1 MANTYC
7 KELWESITINKNGD
21 VFVCCHCKPQ
31 KIGNIHEVKLDQLVN
46 CDKLMSLRQKS
57 LDGTLGCYRECNL
70 LDSEKT
76 PPCGLALEIDYSDLK
91 VLHISFGEKCNIH
104 CIMCDHPSGHN
115 RNPIELDHNTLIE
128 NIDVS
133 PFKEIIIQGGEPLCI
148 QSCLDYMNYLET
160 MNKKYILLTN
170 GLLINRSMSEKLAKN
185 ASVISIS
192 INGTTKDVH
201 ENVNRGSDF
210 DKVMHNISK
219 LVEAR
224 EKFNTN
230 MSINGRMTLVTQNL
244 HETPLFI
251 KKFEEMGFDTIN
263 FGYDLSSV
271 PSYLEENKFFFEN
284 LRDSIQNV
292 INESNCER
300 IDMKRLR
307 QLQLIGV

>member
-7 KELWESITINKNGD
+7 KELWENITIDKNGD

-31 KIGNIHEVKLDQLVN
+31 KIGNIHEGKLEQLVN
-46 CDKLMSLRQKS
+46 CDKLISLRQQS

-70 LDSEKT
+70 LDSEKR
-76 PPCGLALEIDYSDLK
+76 PPCDLALKIDYSDLK
-91 VLHISFGEKCNIH
+91 VLHISFGEKCNIR

-115 RNPIELDHNTLIE
+115 RNPIELDHTALIE

-148 QSCLDYMNYLET
+148 QSCLDYMDFLEM

-185 ASVISIS
+185 ASIISIS
-192 INGTTKDVH
+192 INGATKAVH

-244 HETPLFI
+244 HEIPLFI

-271 PSYLEENKFFFEN
+271 PSYLEENKSFFEN
-284 LRDSIQNV
+284 LRDSIKNA
-292 INESNCER
+292 INKSNCER

-307 QLQLIGV
+307 QLQLIGA